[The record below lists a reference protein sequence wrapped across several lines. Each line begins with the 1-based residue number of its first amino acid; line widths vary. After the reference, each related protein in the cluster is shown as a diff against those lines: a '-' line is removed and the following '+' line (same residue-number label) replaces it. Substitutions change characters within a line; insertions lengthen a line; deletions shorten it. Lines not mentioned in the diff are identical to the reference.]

1 MPFTFFA
8 HQTIVIPLKSR
19 WPRWF
24 DGTALCVGSTAP
36 DLAYALNDTAW
47 RIATHTLTR
56 QLTFTLPLA
65 VALTLV
71 WRHVIAAPLGG
82 VLPGRTGAEVR
93 ALARARRPL
102 WLTAIGA
109 VLGGLAHVF
118 MDGFT
123 HADGWAAK
131 RSSTLH
137 IFITLDGHRE
147 PVHRWL
153 QLLGH
158 TLGTAVGFALVAV
171 LIARRRF
178 SLWSPGPEAPR
189 IRHPAAMWLPIV
201 GGAAAGALL
210 AARVHDDPATAII
223 RGAWAAFAGL
233 LLGALAS
240 RALARRARG
249 TESPGGRI

>member
-24 DGTALCVGSTAP
+24 DGTALCVGSMAP

-47 RIATHTLTR
+47 QITTHTLAR
-56 QLTFTLPLA
+56 QVTFTLPLA

-71 WRHVIAAPLGG
+71 WRHVVAAPLGG

-102 WLTAIGA
+102 WMTAVGA

-123 HADGWAAK
+123 HGGGWAVK
-131 RSSTLH
+131 RLALLNVFVR
-137 IFITLDGHRE
+137 IDGHVYV
-147 PVHRWL
+147 VHHWL

-158 TLGTAVGFALVAV
+158 TLGTAIGFAMIAM

-178 SLWSPGPEAPR
+178 SAWSPGPDAPV
-189 IRHPAAMWLPIV
+189 IRHPAAMWSLIV
-201 GGAAAGALL
+201 LGSVAGVIL
-210 AARVHDDPATAII
+210 AARVPGDPPTAII
-223 RGAWAAFAGL
+223 RAAWAAFAGL
-233 LLGALAS
+233 LVGALVS
-240 RALARRARG
+240 RLLARRAR
-249 TESPGGRI
+249 